1 MATEKRTSRIV
12 SDAASTAVRRKSA
25 GRRVGAAAAK
35 AAVPAT
41 PRGSAAL
48 RLVDEIL
55 TNLSASK
62 GRAKRKVSVSVDA
75 DLWDEVSR
83 LVDRDAATTA
93 SAAVEGALA
102 MWAANERLRELL
114 DEFYQES
121 PDSRPTEEQVT
132 AAAELL
138 GLS

>member
-1 MATEKRTSRIV
+1 
-12 SDAASTAVRRKSA
+12 
-25 GRRVGAAAAK
+25 
-35 AAVPAT
+35 
-41 PRGSAAL
+41 
-48 RLVDEIL
+48 VDEIL